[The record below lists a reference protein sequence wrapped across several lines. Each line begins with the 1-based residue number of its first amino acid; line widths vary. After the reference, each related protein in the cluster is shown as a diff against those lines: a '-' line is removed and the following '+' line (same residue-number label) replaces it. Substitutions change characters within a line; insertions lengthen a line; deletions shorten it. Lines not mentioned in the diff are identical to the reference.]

1 MIARPGDFA
10 KGGPAEQVQS
20 SFRKWLVYIYMPT
33 IMYHSPVAIVA
44 ACRGSTHDGIKER
57 EGSAAK
63 VLLGLTVLSVLVLS
77 IAGGRSRLGKPLRQL
92 VLASEALLLLP
103 AQSPLKK

>member
-1 MIARPGDFA
+1 
-10 KGGPAEQVQS
+10 
-20 SFRKWLVYIYMPT
+20 
-33 IMYHSPVAIVA
+33 MYHSPVAIVA

-63 VLLGLTVLSVLVLS
+63 VLLGLTVLSLLVLS